1 MNAKPDGIRDESVRE
16 LSDQYSFYLARWAH
30 GRTPL
35 WARGAFD
42 PRDLVRDT
50 LAEVAQEMEMNGPEH
65 GHDKAFL
72 GRLRRTLYDNLLE
85 RVRKVRDEVS
95 TGLEQT
101 VPQSAEHSRH
111 DLVLGNDLLERYEA
125 GLQRLS
131 PVDREAIIAR
141 AELGLP
147 WSEVTELLE
156 KPGVAAARMTVSRAL
171 VRLAREMSYE
181 R

>member
-16 LSDQYSFYLARWAH
+16 LSEQYSFYLARWAH

-35 WARGAFD
+35 WARGSID

-50 LAEVAQEMEMNGPEH
+50 LAEVAQEMNGAEP
-65 GHDKAFL
+65 GHDRAFL

-95 TGLEQT
+95 TGMEQT
-101 VPQSAEHSRH
+101 VPQSAEPSRH
-111 DLVLGNDLLERYEA
+111 DLALGSERLARYEA

-156 KPGVAAARMTVSRAL
+156 TSGVAAARTTVSRAL